1 MESPG
6 KLLKA
11 SRESRNLTLKEVSE
25 STRIREHLLKA
36 IEEDRYEI
44 LKYPAYLKGFLKT
57 YAKYLSLNPD
67 DIVRGYQKYLESMIL
82 LKEPESKRLPTVSR
96 KKLVLWVFVIFIFI
110 AVLFIGIFLNH
121 KYQFLPFPGKEE
133 SSPTPLPPIQPS
145 QPLQKEE

>member
-1 MESPG
+1 M
-6 KLLKA
+6 KA

-121 KYQFLPFPGKEE
+121 KYQFLPFPGKKE